1 MKRKLIKYF
10 LLLIILVTISFSLIC
25 IYGKTYTVKNDN
37 HVFDNIDKYNIT
49 ANNDDVLLLDKKINN
64 GVLELKYKSN
74 KKGKTLITIEGEN
87 YLNIVV
93 LYVNRFGVI
102 TEESK
107 FGNCSFDEVIPIS
120 ISIFLMVLIIDLI
133 KKEKSNIKQNLYQYK
148 NIFYFSL
155 IIFLSFALV
164 GYIVDIFNYRGLYYT
179 LEGFTNNVSGFS
191 MLLFPIALVTFILV
205 TISNIKLVIK
215 EGFSV
220 KNLLGVLLGIFL
232 CLLTLLPDFLYRF
245 TYSSNFIDIHRY
257 GSVDSFIYNFI
268 ETFIY
273 LIVSYLEC
281 VLIGTIYI
289 SIKAAKRIPEFNQ
302 DYIIILGCMINKD
315 GSLTNLLK
323 GRVDKAI
330 EFSKMQKER
339 TNKDITFIT
348 SGGKGNDEPISE
360 GLAMKNYLVKNK
372 IDENR
377 IIVEDKS
384 TDTFE
389 NFKFSMKKIK
399 NKKNVAY
406 STTNF
411 HVFRAGVE
419 ASKLGLNVEGIGSKT
434 KRYFWINAF
443 IREFIAT
450 IYYERK
456 NHLIIFGM
464 ILLINALM
472 ILILYISTLF

>member
-1 MKRKLIKYF
+1 MNKIKRKYQIFISSTFIDLAEERQKVID
-10 LLLIILVTISFSLIC
+10 IILSMGHIPIGMEFFNASAESQW
-25 IYGKTYTVKNDN
+25 
-37 HVFDNIDKYNIT
+37 DKI
-49 ANNDDVLLLDKKINN
+49 KR
-64 GVLELKYKSN
+64 
-74 KKGKTLITIEGEN
+74 TIE
-87 YLNIVV
+87 
-93 LYVNRFGVI
+93 
-102 TEESK
+102 ES
-107 FGNCSFDEVIPIS
+107 D
-120 ISIFLMVLIIDLI
+120 
-133 KKEKSNIKQNLYQYK
+133 Y
-148 NIFYFSL
+148 
-155 IIFLSFALV
+155 
-164 GYIVDIFNYRGLYYT
+164 
-179 LEGFTNNVSGFS
+179 
-191 MLLFPIALVTFILV
+191 
-205 TISNIKLVIK
+205 
-215 EGFSV
+215 
-220 KNLLGVLLGIFL
+220 
-232 CLLTLLPDFLYRF
+232 
-245 TYSSNFIDIHRY
+245 
-257 GSVDSFIYNFI
+257 
-268 ETFIY
+268 
-273 LIVSYLEC
+273 
-281 VLIGTIYI
+281 
-289 SIKAAKRIPEFNQ
+289 
-302 DYIIILGCMINKD
+302 YIIILGCMINKD

-330 EFSKMQKER
+330 EFSKMPKER

-472 ILILYISTLF
+472 ILILYISNLF